1 MIQYQILQTDITRTV
16 WQTIGRI
23 TNEILGVNG
32 IRKNHYLVTF
42 GAETIIESFL
52 LMITYLQSN
61 RSEAQKLTKKKQSS
75 TRVIQAVKI
84 QDKPLN
90 FNHQHTTK

>member
-1 MIQYQILQTDITRTV
+1 MSIPDITRTV

>member
-1 MIQYQILQTDITRTV
+1 M
-16 WQTIGRI
+16 WQTVGRI

-32 IRKNHYLVTF
+32 IRKNYYLVTF

-52 LMITYLQSN
+52 LIITYLQSN